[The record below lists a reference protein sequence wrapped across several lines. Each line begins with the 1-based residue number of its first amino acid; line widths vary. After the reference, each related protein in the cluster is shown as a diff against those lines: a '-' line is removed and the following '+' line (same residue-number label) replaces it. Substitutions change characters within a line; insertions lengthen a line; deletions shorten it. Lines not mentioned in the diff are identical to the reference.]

1 MSWSEFWSFVTPE
14 WLAFPLVGHYL
25 SADLT
30 WWQWGVIAFDMLLR
44 IVALGYVPSQRKPTS
59 AMAWL
64 LAIFLIP
71 MVGIVLFLLMGS
83 PYINRRRHRIQNQA
97 NEIGRAHV

>member
-1 MSWSEFWSFVTPE
+1 MSWSEFWSFITPE

-44 IVALGYVPSQRKPTS
+44 IVALGYVPPS
-59 AMAWL
+59 ANPPVRWPGCLPSSSSRWSA
-64 LAIFLIP
+64 
-71 MVGIVLFLLMGS
+71 S
-83 PYINRRRHRIQNQA
+83 SCSC
-97 NEIGRAHV
+97 